1 MSTENQSSEL
11 YESTALDTIGATIG
25 SVITGIAVPEPVQ
38 RNAIK
43 AFGRLCTALVEVP
56 VAALEGVVA
65 ERRAESQAR
74 VKLIS
79 ATADQLVA
87 QLKVDPQLAEA
98 ASNRYAAR
106 IVRQQV
112 NLNRVSA
119 IALDELKA
127 KSARSGDVPDGAEGE
142 AADEIDNDWLNVF
155 ETEAAE
161 KSSEQMQM
169 LFGKILAGE
178 VRRPKSFSIKT
189 LRLISQLETNTA
201 QLFKHLCSLSVS
213 LQAPGGHLLDV
224 RVCSLG
230 GNAASNALQSY
241 GLSFDQLNVLQ
252 EFGLVISDYNSYM
265 GYGACIAHQHK
276 IALPLVFEGRPYGL
290 VPKAESQPGQDFRI
304 HGVSLSRA
312 GRELFPI
319 VDIKPD
325 ECYGKALQNFLDKAG
340 FTMHTVGSA
349 T

>member
-1 MSTENQSSEL
+1 MSTENQSC
-11 YESTALDTIGATIG
+11 ESDEPTALDTIGATIG

-43 AFGRLCTALVEVP
+43 ALGRLCTALVEVP
-56 VAALEGVVA
+56 VAALEGVAA
-65 ERRAESQAR
+65 EKRAESQAR

-98 ASNRYAAR
+98 ASNRYGAR

-119 IALDELKA
+119 VALDELKA
-127 KSARSGDVPDGAEGE
+127 SSTKSHDAPEGAEGVV
-142 AADEIDNDWLNVF
+142 ADEIDADWLNVF

-189 LRLISQLETNTA
+189 LRLVSQLDTNTA
-201 QLFKHLCSLSVS
+201 KLFKNLCSLSVS
-213 LQAPGGHLLDV
+213 LQAPGVHLFDV

-252 EFGLVISDYNSYM
+252 ESGLVISDYNSYM
-265 GYGACIAHQHK
+265 GYGACIARQHK
-276 IALPLVFEGRPYGL
+276 IGLPLVFEGRPYGL
-290 VPKAESQPGQDFRI
+290 VPKAETQLGQDFRI
-304 HGVSLSRA
+304 HGVALSRA

-319 VDIKPD
+319 VDIEPD
-325 ECYGKALQNFLDKAG
+325 ERYRKALQEFLDKAG
-340 FTMHTVGSA
+340 FTMQVVGGA

>member
-1 MSTENQSSEL
+1 MSTENQSSDSD
-11 YESTALDTIGATIG
+11 ESTALDTIGATIG
-25 SVITGIAVPEPVQ
+25 SVITGIAVTEPVQ

-43 AFGRLCTALVEVP
+43 AFGRLCSALVEVP
-56 VAALEGVVA
+56 VAALEGVAA
-65 ERRAESQAR
+65 EIRAESQAR

-98 ASNRYAAR
+98 ASNRYGAR

-127 KSARSGDVPDGAEGE
+127 KSAKSGDVREGAEGV
-142 AADEIDNDWLNVF
+142 AVDEIDTDWLNVF
-155 ETEAAE
+155 ETEASE

-178 VRRPKSFSIKT
+178 VQRPKSFSIKT

-201 QLFKHLCSLSVS
+201 QLFKHLCSLSIS
-213 LQAPGGHLLDV
+213 LQAPDVHLLDV

-252 EFGLVISDYNSYM
+252 EFGLVISDYNSYA
-265 GYGACIAHQHK
+265 GYGSCIAHQHK
-276 IALPLVFEGRPYGL
+276 IGLPLMFEGRPYGL
-290 VPKAESQPGQDFRI
+290 VPKTESQLGQDFLI
-304 HGVSLSRA
+304 HGVALSRA

-319 VDIKPD
+319 VDIEPD
-325 ECYGKALQNFLDKAG
+325 EHFRKALQDFFDKSG
-340 FTMHTVGSA
+340 FTMQMVGSA

>member
-1 MSTENQSSEL
+1 MSPENPSTESD
-11 YESTALDTIGATIG
+11 ESTALDTVGATIG
-25 SVITGIAVPEPVQ
+25 SMITGIAVPEPVQ
-38 RNAIK
+38 RNAFK

-79 ATADQLVA
+79 VTADQLAA

-98 ASNRYAAR
+98 ASNRYGAR
-106 IVRQQV
+106 IVRQQE

-127 KSARSGDVPDGAEGE
+127 NSTKSGDAREGVE
-142 AADEIDNDWLNVF
+142 QAASDEIDTDWLNVF

-189 LRLISQLETNTA
+189 LRLISQLDANTA
-201 QLFKHLCSLSVS
+201 QLFKHLCSLTVS
-213 LQAPGGHLLDV
+213 LQAPSVNLIDV

-230 GNAASNALQSY
+230 GNAASNALRTY

-265 GYGACIAHQHK
+265 GYSLCVARQNK
-276 IALPLVFEGRPYGL
+276 ITLPLFFEGCPYGL
-290 VPKAESQPGQDFRI
+290 VPKAETNPSQEFRI
-304 HGVSLSRA
+304 TGVALSLA

-319 VDIKPD
+319 VDIEPD
-325 ECYGKALQNFLDKAG
+325 ERYRTALQEFFDKAG
-340 FTMHTVGSA
+340 FTMQMVDSA